1 MNMEITFPGG
11 ARVDATFGDF
21 VVKTDQPRQA
31 GGDNSAPTPFALFL
45 ASIGTCAGIYISGF
59 CRQRNIPTDDIRV
72 RQSLQ
77 LDPLTRMVEQVNLDI
92 HLPPGFPEQYTS
104 ALIRSAEL
112 CAVKK
117 HMESPPEFR
126 IRTHMTKPES
136 IAQP

>member
-11 ARVDATFGDF
+11 ARVNAEFGGF
-21 VVKTDQPRQA
+21 VVETDQPWQA

-59 CRQRNIPTDDIRV
+59 CRQRNIPTDNIRI
-72 RQSLQ
+72 RQSLEMN
-77 LDPLTRMVEQVNLDI
+77 PLTRMIKQVNLDI
-92 HLPPGFPEQYTS
+92 ELPPDFPEQYGP

-126 IRTHMTKPES
+126 IRTHILES
-136 IAQP
+136 EGADRL